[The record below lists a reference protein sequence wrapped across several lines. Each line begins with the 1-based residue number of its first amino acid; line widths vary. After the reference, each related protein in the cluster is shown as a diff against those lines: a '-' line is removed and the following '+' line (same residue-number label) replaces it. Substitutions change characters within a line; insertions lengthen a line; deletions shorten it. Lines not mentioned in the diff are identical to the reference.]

1 MSLVLSIAVAVATV
15 MGAGMIVPQVV
26 RLHRTRAVA
35 GVSGTWVGLGLA
47 MNAWWIAYATSQELW
62 GLVPVSA
69 GSIVLYLVVAL
80 QYTRLTAGAGALSV
94 LVGMVG
100 AASVPALALA
110 LGGWGAAGLSIGMA
124 YAIQFSPAVITA
136 LRSIDLSGI
145 SPTTWAMA
153 WIEAVIW
160 CSYGSVQA
168 DAALLVGGGGGALMA
183 TVILV
188 RLWSSARPALRIA
201 S

>member
-1 MSLVLSIAVAVATV
+1 MSFVLPLAVAVATV

-26 RLHRTRAVA
+26 RIHRTRAVA

-47 MNAWWIAYATSQELW
+47 MNTWWIAYATSEALW
-62 GLVPVSA
+62 GLVPVSV
-69 GSIVLYLVVAL
+69 GSLALYLVIAV
-80 QYTRLTAGAGALSV
+80 QYTRLTAGAGARQILAGLLGS
-94 LVGMVG
+94 
-100 AASVPALALA
+100 ATVPALALA
-110 LGGWGAAGLSIGMA
+110 AGGWTAAGLSIGLA
-124 YAIQFSPAVITA
+124 YAVQFSPAVVAA
-136 LRSIDLSGI
+136 LRSADLSGI

-168 DAALLVGGGGGALMA
+168 DVALVVGGGGGALMA

-188 RLWSSARPALRIA
+188 RLWSSARPTIRLAA
-201 S
+201 